1 MKRRSFQHALS
12 LACASALLAL
22 ATSLRAGAYEDFFA
36 AIEVDDDGGLRRLLA
51 RGMDPNTL
59 DPKGLH
65 ALYLALRGGSPK
77 VFALLLQHPAI
88 EVDRPNGAGETPLMM
103 AALRGRVEAMR
114 TLIER
119 GAQVDRSGW
128 TPLHYAASGPSA
140 DAVALLLARG
150 AIVDARAPNGNTPLM
165 QAARYGSE
173 DSVRLLLQK
182 GADRRLR
189 NARDLDAAGYARLDG
204 RDSLA
209 RRLESGG
216 F

>member
-1 MKRRSFQHALS
+1 MKRRSFQQALAM
-12 LACASALLAL
+12 ACAGALLPL
-22 ATSLRAGAYEDFFA
+22 AAGVRAGAYEDFFS

-59 DPKGLH
+59 DPKGQH
-65 ALYLALRGGSPK
+65 ALYLALRSASPK

-88 EVDRPNGAGETPLMM
+88 QLDQANAAGETPLMM
-103 AALRGRVEAMR
+103 AALRGRVDAMKA
-114 TLIER
+114 LIER
-119 GAQVDRSGW
+119 GAQVDRAGW

-140 DAVALLLARG
+140 EAVALLLARG
-150 AIVDARAPNGNTPLM
+150 ASVNARAPNGNTPLM

-209 RRLESGG
+209 QRLESGG
-216 F
+216 I